1 MPEESVPCLSTLWP
15 ASTSRAGC
23 RRPAR
28 RTSCLVSAPRVLGSF
43 GRPLAVGPGSFLAV
57 KPPSGLRARRAPTAI
72 SPSSIVQKDLNLKTG
87 NSVGWLN
94 MRLDISGQ
102 FVVNVVTPN
111 GGWSKGRPIALIEDE
126 EKWQVADL
134 LIPNDLS
141 DSA

>member
-1 MPEESVPCLSTLWP
+1 
-15 ASTSRAGC
+15 
-23 RRPAR
+23 
-28 RTSCLVSAPRVLGSF
+28 
-43 GRPLAVGPGSFLAV
+43 
-57 KPPSGLRARRAPTAI
+57 
-72 SPSSIVQKDLNLKTG
+72 LKTG

-141 DSA
+141 DSALQTYIAHKFSGFVVPGKPIRRLDKATASGVRSGGRGHRVHGSPH